1 LEWYRRRFGDGTEPT
16 LQERRAFMDRTARLL
31 PVVRGTRVTP
41 VDAGG
46 VPSDWVVAPT
56 ADRAATFLYFH
67 GGGYLT
73 GSSQTHR
80 ALASRISRASGAR
93 LLLPNYRLAPE
104 HRFPAA
110 VEDAM
115 VVYRWLVADGMD
127 PARLV
132 VGGDSAG
139 GGLALAMLTLL
150 RDAGDPLPAA
160 TVLLSP
166 WTDLAGT
173 GESMTTKADDDPWLD
188 PTQMPAAT
196 RAYVGDADPKDP
208 LASPLYADLDG
219 LPPML
224 IQVGTAEI
232 VLDDSRR
239 LAAKAR
245 EAGVEVIL
253 DEWQDQIH
261 VFQAF
266 APYIP
271 KARPAIDQIGLFI
284 KRRVP

>member
-1 LEWYRRRFGDGTEPT
+1 M
-16 LQERRAFMDRTARLL
+16 QERRAFMDRSARLL
-31 PVVRGTRVTP
+31 PVIRNTRVTP
-41 VDAGG
+41 VDAAG
-46 VPSDWVVAPT
+46 VPSEWVVAPT
-56 ADRAATFLYFH
+56 ADGTASFLYFH

-73 GSSQTHR
+73 GSSRTHR
-80 ALASRISRASGAR
+80 SLASRISRASGAR
-93 LLLPNYRLAPE
+93 VLLPNYRLAPE

-110 VEDAM
+110 VEDSVA
-115 VVYRWLVADGMD
+115 VYRWLIADGMD

-139 GGLALAMLTLL
+139 GGLTLAMLTLL

-173 GESMTTKADDDPWLD
+173 GESMVTRADDDPWLD
-188 PTQMPAAT
+188 PSQMPAGV
-196 RAYVGDADPKDP
+196 RAYVGDTDPKDP
-208 LASPLYADLDG
+208 LASPLYAELHG

-239 LAAKAR
+239 LAVKAR
-245 EAGVEVIL
+245 EAGVEVVL
-253 DEWQDQIH
+253 DEWEDQIH

-271 KARPAIDQIGLFI
+271 KARPAIHQIGLFV
-284 KRRVP
+284 RQRVP